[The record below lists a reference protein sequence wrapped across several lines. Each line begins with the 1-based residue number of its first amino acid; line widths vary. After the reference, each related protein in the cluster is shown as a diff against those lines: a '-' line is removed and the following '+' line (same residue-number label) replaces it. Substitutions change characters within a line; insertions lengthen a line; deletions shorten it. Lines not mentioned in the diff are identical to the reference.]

1 MIVVLAQI
9 WAGTLVAASS
19 GWLSKKHTS
28 EKEKPKSQ
36 FSKIVSIS
44 NISIPVLWNEKE
56 WTSLL
61 TAACGSG
68 MTGRALAGSWHR
80 KWQGVLVAEPHGQR
94 APTEVLEG
102 LHDKF
107 ILYFYWAGDME
118 VVCIDADYMVG
129 DGT

>member
-1 MIVVLAQI
+1 M
-9 WAGTLVAASS
+9 LVATSS
-19 GWLSKKHTS
+19 GWLSKKHTW

-36 FSKIVSIS
+36 FSKVVSIS

-61 TAACGSG
+61 TAAYGSG
-68 MTGRALAGSWHR
+68 MTGRARAGRWHR
-80 KWQGVLVAEPHGQR
+80 KWQGMLVDEPHGQR
-94 APTEVLEG
+94 APIEVLEG

-107 ILYFYWAGDME
+107 MLYFCWAGDME
-118 VVCIDADYMVG
+118 VVRIDADYMMG